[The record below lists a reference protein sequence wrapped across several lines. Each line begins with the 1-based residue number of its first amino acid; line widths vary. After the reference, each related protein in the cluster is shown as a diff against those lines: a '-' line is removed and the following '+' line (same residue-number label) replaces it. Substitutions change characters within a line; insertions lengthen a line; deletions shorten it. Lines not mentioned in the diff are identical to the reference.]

1 MNFRDV
7 TKLNCIVVPQKAQPG
22 IKIKVTIEHEGNDTS
37 LHGQSY
43 SFYLITDC
51 KLGSATASIN
61 VTSTVPSNPTYEELV
76 TSNTNT
82 TKFEYYISP
91 KQYTFGPETNRA
103 VRIHIYDF
111 QAPLKIQV

>member
-1 MNFRDV
+1 MRETTQAPTV
-7 TKLNCIVVPQKAQPG
+7 
-22 IKIKVTIEHEGNDTS
+22 S
-37 LHGQSY
+37 LI

-111 QAPLKIQV
+111 QAPLKIQVWKHFSVSTW